1 MTLQLEIGQRQLN
14 KHDEEL
20 CGDSIE
26 IADAPESTIIVVS
39 DGLGSGVKANILS
52 SLTTKMAATMLIG
65 GCTLEEVI
73 DTLAHTLPVCEVRHL
88 AYSTFTILQVKRD
101 GRAYLAEYD
110 TPAAFIGHGSELRG
124 VERIE
129 RVVGE
134 RTVHETLFDL
144 SLDDWIVIVSDG
156 VPHAGIGGI
165 WNLGWGWDKIGGY
178 VKLAMGR
185 GDDAQAVADEIGDLC
200 LRLYDN
206 RPGDDAT
213 ILAIRAREPRRVT
226 LLVGPPRDRKA
237 DKSIVTRLMASP
249 GKKAVCGGTTGNL
262 VARELGQRIEV
273 DLGSMDERVPP
284 TGVIEGIDLV
294 TEGMLTV
301 SYAVD
306 LLRNG
311 AKPKDLRWRR
321 DGASRLTALLLEAD
335 VVDIYVGQAINPAH
349 QSPEVPSSLG
359 LKHKVVEDLV
369 RALTSMKKVVR
380 VEYA

>member
-26 IADAPESTIIVVS
+26 VADAPESTIIVVS

-144 SLDDWIVIVSDG
+144 SLDDWVVIVSDG

-185 GDDAQAVADEIGDLC
+185 GDDAQAVADEIGPLDFALPWLHLG
-200 LRLYDN
+200 LRLFHQFLQGGEAPGAAGAGLEGPN
-206 RPGDDAT
+206 RCRLSSFRSFTRPTSRHPACPG
-213 ILAIRAREPRRVT
+213 LPRPFSEP
-226 LLVGPPRDRKA
+226 
-237 DKSIVTRLMASP
+237 
-249 GKKAVCGGTTGNL
+249 
-262 VARELGQRIEV
+262 
-273 DLGSMDERVPP
+273 
-284 TGVIEGIDLV
+284 
-294 TEGMLTV
+294 
-301 SYAVD
+301 
-306 LLRNG
+306 
-311 AKPKDLRWRR
+311 
-321 DGASRLTALLLEAD
+321 
-335 VVDIYVGQAINPAH
+335 
-349 QSPEVPSSLG
+349 
-359 LKHKVVEDLV
+359 
-369 RALTSMKKVVR
+369 
-380 VEYA
+380 